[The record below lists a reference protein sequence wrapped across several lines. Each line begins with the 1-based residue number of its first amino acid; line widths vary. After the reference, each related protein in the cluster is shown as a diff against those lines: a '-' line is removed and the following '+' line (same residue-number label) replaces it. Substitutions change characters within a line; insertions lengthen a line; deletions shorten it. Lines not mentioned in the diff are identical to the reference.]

1 MGLEARRG
9 RDDVLAIK
17 TWQPGGRIGVGK
29 AVEAFSGACLGKKYK
44 FDNTY
49 KREH

>member
-17 TWQPGGRIGVGK
+17 TWQPGSQVAMSVSDK
-29 AVEAFSGACLGKKYK
+29 AVEAFSGQKYK
-44 FDNTY
+44 FDKTH